1 VATLRGSSAR
11 RYAEAV
17 FAIARENNTF
27 DAWSADL
34 RTIADFAS
42 EADVAGLLG
51 STRVPRADKE
61 KLLAAGVQQH
71 VSPLAWN
78 LVRLLSERGKVGL
91 VRGIQE
97 AFQEM
102 ADDLRGVAHAVVTT
116 AVALSPDE
124 RSAIARQLSTK
135 TGKQVDVTAVV
146 DERIIGGVVARIGDQ
161 LIDGSTRTRLLAL
174 KRRIGS
180 AAG

>member
-1 VATLRGSSAR
+1 VALRGSSAR
-11 RYAEAV
+11 RYAEAA
-17 FAIARENNTF
+17 FAIARENNTL

-34 RTIADFAS
+34 RTIADFTS
-42 EADVAGLLG
+42 EPDVAGLLN
-51 STRVPRADKE
+51 STRVPRGE
-61 KLLAAGVQQH
+61 KQRLLAAGVQQN

-78 LVRLLSERGKVGL
+78 LVRLLEDRGKL
-91 VRGIQE
+91 SLLRGVQE

-102 ADDLRGVAHAVVTT
+102 ADDVRGLAHAVVTT
-116 AVALSPDE
+116 AVPLSDDE

-135 TGKQVDVTAVV
+135 TGRQVDVTTVV

-174 KRRIGS
+174 KRRIAS